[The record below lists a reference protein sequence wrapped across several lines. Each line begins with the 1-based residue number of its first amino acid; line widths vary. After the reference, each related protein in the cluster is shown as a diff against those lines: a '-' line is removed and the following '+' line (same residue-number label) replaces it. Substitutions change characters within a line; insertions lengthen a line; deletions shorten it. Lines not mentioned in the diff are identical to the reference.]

1 MADWFPKLSEW
12 FDLTNWSKEQWS
24 IDKTIIKVGYRKI
37 SWFVSVSRINYFSQ
51 PLALTNNIDLLVA
64 DKSQYF
70 LQPCSIIILLI
81 ICMKIQHF
89 QSEQLQTKAHFERK
103 TNSYSNRLYLF
114 FPSFFLYSVWCIS
127 SVRIF
132 LILCTWSTRN
142 YHMFL
147 HRPPKFHVWQYLDLS
162 IAL

>member
-12 FDLTNWSKEQWS
+12 FDLINWSKEQWS
-24 IDKTIIKVGYRKI
+24 IDKTIIKVGCRKI
-37 SWFVSVSRINYFSQ
+37 SDLSVSHGSIIFLSLWLWQ
-51 PLALTNNIDLLVA
+51 TIDLLVA
-64 DKSQYF
+64 NKSQYF
-70 LQPCSIIILLI
+70 VQSCSIIILLI
-81 ICMKIQHF
+81 ICMKMRHFF

-114 FPSFFLYSVWCIS
+114 FPSFFLYSVWYIS

-132 LILCTWSTRN
+132 FILCTWSTRN

>member
-12 FDLTNWSKEQWS
+12 FDLINWSKEQWS
-24 IDKTIIKVGYRKI
+24 IDKIIKVSYRKK
-37 SWFVSVSRINYFSQ
+37 SWFVSAPRINYFSQ
-51 PLALTNNIDLLVA
+51 PLSLTNNIDLLVA

-81 ICMKIQHF
+81 ICMKIRHFF

-103 TNSYSNRLYLF
+103 TNRYSNRLYLF
-114 FPSFFLYSVWCIS
+114 FPSFFLYFVWCIS

-147 HRPPKFHVWQYLDLS
+147 NCPPKFHIWQYLDLS